1 MELDIVLR
9 AVFAPALAVCVAA
22 LLLHVVSRAILA
34 RTPNN
39 SFRARAVRY
48 LTPLRWMPLLL
59 VLPPIVAHLHL
70 QPGFVWPCTTSYA
83 WLPVALLISAAI
95 ALVTGSVTSRFAQV
109 VVAVVTAASTLVVL
123 NPPTISGVGYQM
135 VGVLI
140 AATAALGAGTAALGA
155 GLAARPTAHTRVA
168 PFVALWLVA
177 ACASVLC
184 VLSGFAKLGIV
195 VGALSAGSAALA
207 VASVMASSVQL
218 GYGGA
223 VTFAC
228 TMAAC
233 MFIGAGYDESGFPLA
248 AWAAVAISPAFIA
261 VSQLPVFATRPR
273 IQWCVTIAAP
283 AAVVLCAVVMALWV
297 SGLLSK
303 PAKQSAPEESYTS
316 AW

>member
-22 LLLHVVSRAILA
+22 LLLHVVSRAIPA
-34 RTPNN
+34 RIPNN

-59 VLPPIVAHLHL
+59 VLSPVVAHLHL
-70 QPGFVWPCTTSYA
+70 QPGFAWPCTTSYA
-83 WLPVALLISAAI
+83 WLPVALVIGAVI
-95 ALVTGSVTSRFAQV
+95 ALITGTVTNRFIRV
-109 VVAVVTAASTLVVL
+109 MVAVVAATCTIAVL
-123 NPPTISGVGYQM
+123 TPPTIGGVGYQL
-135 VGVLI
+135 VAALI
-140 AATAALGAGTAALGA
+140 AAMAALGTGV
-155 GLAARPTAHTRVA
+155 AARPTAHTRVA
-168 PFVALWLVA
+168 PFIALWIVA

-207 VASVMASSVQL
+207 VASAMAPSVRL

-223 VTFAC
+223 VTIAC

-248 AWAAVAISPAFIA
+248 AWAAVAISPAFMA
-261 VSQLPVFATRPR
+261 VGELPVFATRPR
-273 IQWCVTIAAP
+273 TRWCVTIAAP
-283 AAVVLCAVVMALWV
+283 AVVALCAVVTAFWV

-303 PAKQSAPEESYTS
+303 PTKQSAPEEIYTS